1 MILKIYHILLKY
13 FGKQGWWPART
24 RFEVMVGAILT
35 QNTNW
40 KNVEKAIANLR
51 KAKALSPEKMSRLT
65 RAKLRG
71 YIRPSGFYR
80 QKAERLAGFLDFLKG
95 YKYNLS
101 RLFSGDPACLRA
113 KLLQLKGIGPE
124 TADSIMLYAGNKPF
138 FVVDAYTK
146 RIFARLGLIADSEE
160 YEEVRNFFQDKLPK
174 KAGLYNEYH
183 ALIVELAK
191 KYCRKEPA
199 CKGCPLACMCAH
211 VRVRENQ

>member
-1 MILKIYHILLKY
+1 MLLRIYRMLLKC
-13 FGKQGWWPART
+13 FGRQDWWPAKT

-51 KAKALSPEKMSRLT
+51 KAGALTPEKMSKLT
-65 RAKLRG
+65 RGTLRG

-95 YKYNLS
+95 YGYDLS
-101 RLFSGDPACLRA
+101 KLFSGDPGCLRI

-146 RIFARLGLIADSEE
+146 RIFARLGLIADSDE
-160 YEEVRNFFQDKLPK
+160 YEEVRKFFQDNLPRK
-174 KAGLYNEYH
+174 TGLYNEYH

-191 KYCRKEPA
+191 KHCRKEPV
-199 CKGCPLACMCAH
+199 CGGCPLAKQCKF
-211 VRVRENQ
+211 EKKYN